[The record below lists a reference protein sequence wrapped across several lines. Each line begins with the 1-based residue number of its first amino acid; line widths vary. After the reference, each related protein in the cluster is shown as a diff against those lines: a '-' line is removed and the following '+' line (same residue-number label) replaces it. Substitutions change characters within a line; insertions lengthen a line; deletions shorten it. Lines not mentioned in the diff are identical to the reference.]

1 MTTKKL
7 TAAQKRDRDTAA
19 LIASIQEDYEAKIA
33 RLEHEHGIELAKSN
47 TENYVLGLDQ
57 GYRAAEAA
65 YQAQGIIDRLLKKG
79 L

>member
-1 MTTKKL
+1 MATKKL

-33 RLEHEHGIELAKSN
+33 RLQHEHGIEMAKSN
-47 TENYVLGLDQ
+47 TDNFGLGLDQ
-57 GYRAAEAA
+57 GFKQAEAA
-65 YQAQGIIDRLLKKG
+65 YQAQSFIDRLLKKA